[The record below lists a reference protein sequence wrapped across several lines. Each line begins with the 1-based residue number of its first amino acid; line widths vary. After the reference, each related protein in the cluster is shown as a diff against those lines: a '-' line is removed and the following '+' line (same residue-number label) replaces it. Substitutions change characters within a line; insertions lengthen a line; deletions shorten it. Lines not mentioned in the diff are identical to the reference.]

1 MGREEYEK
9 SSGPCDVKCLKAT
22 LLAFNF
28 IFILGGA
35 VAMAVGLYTVL
46 KKMDY
51 VAVLESGEYLAVV
64 FLLIIAGA
72 LVLITGILGCI
83 GTLQKNQ
90 KLLVIYFVL
99 LVVIFLAEF
108 VAGILAFVYRSNID
122 AKLRDDLKS
131 TLNRNYNKT
140 GYEKLTLA
148 VDKMQQDFQCCG
160 VDEYSDWSDSAFI
173 KVNNVKNLKTPTSC
187 CKTPSEEC
195 STSDHPS
202 NIYRVLGT
210 AKMGCLL
217 KLKTYFADHLFIL
230 SLTGI
235 LVALLEIL
243 VMVLSCCLR
252 KEISK
257 EDAEPY

>member
-1 MGREEYEK
+1 MGREDYEK
-9 SSGPCDVKCLKAT
+9 SSGPCDIKCLKAT

-72 LVLITGILGCI
+72 LVLCTGILGCI
-83 GTLQKNQ
+83 GALQKSQ
-90 KLLVIYFVL
+90 KLLTVYFVL
-99 LVVIFLAEF
+99 LVIIFLAEF
-108 VAGILAFVYRSNID
+108 AAGILAFIYRGGIES
-122 AKLRDDLKS
+122 KLREDLKS

-140 GYEKLTLA
+140 GYESLTTA

-160 VDEYSDWSDSAFI
+160 VDEYNDWDDSLFI
-173 KVNNVKNLKTPTSC
+173 KVDNPLGLKTPQSC
-187 CKTPSEEC
+187 CKTVSPEC

-217 KLKTYFADHLFIL
+217 KLKTYFTDHLFIL
-230 SLTGI
+230 SITGI
-235 LVALLEIL
+235 VVALLEIL
-243 VMVLSCCLR
+243 VMILSCCLR
-252 KEISK
+252 KEIVNEGS
-257 EDAEPY
+257 EPY